1 MRAGVRCLAPL
12 ASPVRRER
20 SPLALPAMQEEDDV
34 YMAKQQLDPRLCRL
48 CAGGASRGDGGVHEA
63 GGADQAKDGTGGAQ
77 PAVGGVQE
85 RGQRQAGVAARH
97 QQHRGQGAG
106 EGRRL
111 VATAEHRRVPEL
123 SRGRAA
129 GHLQRRAH
137 AHRRLLPR
145 ERARDRARQPRLLPE
160 DEGRLLPLPRRV
172 HHRRRG
178 RGLQGREG
186 LRARE
191 QRGRP
196 QARPYAPD
204 PPRPGAQLLRLPLR
218 SAGEPRAVSL
228 GAWSRAPGTVC
239 WDVEPGVAGS
249 GVGSEP
255 EAMG

>member
-1 MRAGVRCLAPL
+1 MLFLEKIFPYADKYNNYYYNGYRC
-12 ASPVRRER
+12 
-20 SPLALPAMQEEDDV
+20 
-34 YMAKQQLDPRLCRL
+34 LCRL

-172 HHRRRG
+172 HHRRRAG
-178 RGLQGREG
+178 ANPTPNPKLT
-186 LRARE
+186 
-191 QRGRP
+191 P
-196 QARPYAPD
+196 SPSPNPD
-204 PPRPGAQLLRLPLR
+204 PNPYPYPKQEDVASKAEKAYELASNVAVHKLAPTHPIRLGLALNY
-218 SAGEPRAVSL
+218 SVFLFEVQVSL
-228 GAWSRAPGTVC
+228 
-239 WDVEPGVAGS
+239 EP
-249 GVGSEP
+249 
-255 EAMG
+255 